1 MLVVEVCLQILLESC
16 DESCSL
22 GGGWQ
27 LIPPEKNRESEGVGK
42 SL

>member
-1 MLVVEVCLQILLESC
+1 MLVVEVCLQMLLDSC

-22 GGGWQ
+22 GGGWL
-27 LIPPEKNRESEGVGK
+27 LIPPEENRESEGVGK